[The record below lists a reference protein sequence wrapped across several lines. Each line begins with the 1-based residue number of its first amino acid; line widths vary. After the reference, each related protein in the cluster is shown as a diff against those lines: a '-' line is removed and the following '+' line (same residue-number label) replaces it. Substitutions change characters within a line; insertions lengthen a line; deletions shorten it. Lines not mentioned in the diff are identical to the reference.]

1 MQMSLPVS
9 SCLCSLPT
17 VQDNNRVKHKQFEIT
32 IHFLLRRRN
41 GDDTT
46 EAKQIEEEVLLKC
59 WYVCMYVAVTS
70 IECIL
75 LENTFGMNRVHHQ

>member
-59 WYVCMYVAVTS
+59 WYVCISVVTVVEFLS
-70 IECIL
+70 GAGEI
-75 LENTFGMNRVHHQ
+75 Q

>member
-1 MQMSLPVS
+1 M
-9 SCLCSLPT
+9 
-17 VQDNNRVKHKQFEIT
+17 QDNNRVKHKQFEIT

-59 WYVCMYVAVTS
+59 WYVCISVNMVVEFHREAGK
-70 IECIL
+70 IQC
-75 LENTFGMNRVHHQ
+75 TFAP